1 MWERLGLSN
10 FCPSWIRLPY
20 RRRSILKCNND
31 KLETKKNNFL
41 TYLEGCLRSTD
52 NLTRVDTMEL
62 MQDTLM
68 ELIDK
73 TVQSLKDEDELVQVS
88 SLELLDTMA
97 IALKKTTSPIVP
109 LLDSSSWLVRSYAI
123 EYFGDLEESSY
134 KERLEGMLQDAHEE
148 ETSRLYYALIKN

>member
-1 MWERLGLSN
+1 
-10 FCPSWIRLPY
+10 
-20 RRRSILKCNND
+20 
-31 KLETKKNNFL
+31 
-41 TYLEGCLRSTD
+41 
-52 NLTRVDTMEL
+52 
-62 MQDTLM
+62 M